1 MSLHARVAAVR
12 TTPSSSGST
21 TAVGTTPLVLGRGDT
36 SLVAPPGCTFG
47 AEPVRTMTSPP
58 GPVSSPQLRRRP
70 NRLAFW
76 TVRILLGL
84 LALIVLLALGGASY
98 EAIMAA
104 GDDKRYPPPG
114 QLVDVGGYRLHLH
127 CIGQGS
133 PTVVLDAG
141 LGAFSLDWGA
151 VQPNIAMST
160 RVCAYD
166 RAGLGWSEPSPTPR
180 TPQQFASELHALL
193 TKGGVEGPY
202 VLVAHSI
209 SGKTAR
215 LFASQHP
222 DEVAGMVLV
231 DARHEYVDDHRTP
244 EQLAAEDA
252 EQRQFQNMIR
262 WMARF
267 GLVRLLW
274 APAWPSMLPGSENL
288 TPWTRTAIG
297 VLQARPRQI
306 ENALAEGGAEMDS
319 NTLLRTAALGATPLI
334 VLASGQNV
342 DHDPFWKEAQQI
354 MTGLSS
360 NSRLIIAQSGHAV
373 HFEQPAQVVESI
385 RQVVDAA
392 RTGQSLKP

>member
-1 MSLHARVAAVR
+1 
-12 TTPSSSGST
+12 
-21 TAVGTTPLVLGRGDT
+21 LV
-36 SLVAPPGCTFG
+36 
-47 AEPVRTMTSPP
+47 
-58 GPVSSPQLRRRP
+58 
-70 NRLAFW
+70 FW

-84 LALIVLLALGGASY
+84 LALIVLLALGGATY

-104 GDDKRYPPPG
+104 RDGKRYPPPG

-151 VQPNIAMST
+151 VQPQIATST
-160 RVCAYD
+160 RVCTYD
-166 RAGLGWSEPSPTPR
+166 RGGLGWSDPGPTPR
-180 TPQQFASELHALL
+180 SPQQFASELHALL

-231 DARHEYVDDHRTP
+231 DARHEHVDDHRAP
-244 EQLAAEDA
+244 ERLAADDA

-267 GLVRLLW
+267 GVVRLLW
-274 APAWPSMLPGSENL
+274 APAWPS
-288 TPWTRTAIG
+288 
-297 VLQARPRQI
+297 
-306 ENALAEGGAEMDS
+306 
-319 NTLLRTAALGATPLI
+319 
-334 VLASGQNV
+334 
-342 DHDPFWKEAQQI
+342 
-354 MTGLSS
+354 
-360 NSRLIIAQSGHAV
+360 
-373 HFEQPAQVVESI
+373 
-385 RQVVDAA
+385 AA
-392 RTGQSLKP
+392 RE

>member
-1 MSLHARVAAVR
+1 
-12 TTPSSSGST
+12 
-21 TAVGTTPLVLGRGDT
+21 
-36 SLVAPPGCTFG
+36 
-47 AEPVRTMTSPP
+47 MTSPP
-58 GPVSSPQLRRRP
+58 GTVSSPQLRRRR
-70 NRLAFW
+70 NRLVFW
-76 TVRILLGL
+76 IVRILLGL

-104 GDDKRYPPPG
+104 GDGKRYPPPG
-114 QLVDVGGYRLHLH
+114 KLVDVGGYRLHLH

-141 LGAFSLDWGA
+141 LGGFSLDWGA
-151 VQPNIAMST
+151 VQPQIATST

-166 RAGLGWSEPSPTPR
+166 RAGLGWSEPGPTPR
-180 TPQQFASELHALL
+180 SPQQFASELHALL
-193 TKGGVEGPY
+193 TNGGVEGPY
-202 VLVAHSI
+202 VLVAHSL

-231 DARHEYVDDHRTP
+231 DARHEYVDDHRPP

-262 WMARF
+262 WTARF

-274 APAWPSMLPGSENL
+274 APALPSVLPGSGNL
-288 TPWTRTAIG
+288 SPEARTAIG

-306 ENALAEGGAEMDS
+306 ETALAEGGAKMDS
-319 NTLLRTAALGATPLI
+319 NTLLRTAASLGATPLI
-334 VLASGQNV
+334 VLASGQSV
-342 DHDPFWKEAQQI
+342 DHDPIWKEAQQI

-360 NSRLIIAQSGHAV
+360 NSRLIIAQSGHYV

-392 RTGQSLKP
+392 RTGKPLKP

>member
-1 MSLHARVAAVR
+1 
-12 TTPSSSGST
+12 
-21 TAVGTTPLVLGRGDT
+21 
-36 SLVAPPGCTFG
+36 
-47 AEPVRTMTSPP
+47 MTSPP
-58 GPVSSPQLRRRP
+58 GTVSSPQLRRRR
-70 NRLAFW
+70 NRLVFW

-84 LALIVLLALGGASY
+84 LALIVLLALGGATY

-104 GDDKRYPPPG
+104 GDGKRYPPPG
-114 QLVDVGGYRLHLH
+114 QLVDVGGYSLHLH

-141 LGAFSLDWGA
+141 LGGFSLDWGA
-151 VQPNIAMST
+151 VQPQIATST

-166 RAGLGWSEPSPTPR
+166 RAGLGWSEPGPAPR
-180 TPQQFASELHALL
+180 SPQQFASELRALL
-193 TKGGVEGPY
+193 TNGGVEGPY
-202 VLVAHSI
+202 VLVAHSL

-231 DARHEYVDDHRTP
+231 DARHEFVDDHRPP
-244 EQLAAEDA
+244 EQLAAEEA

-262 WMARF
+262 WTARF

-274 APAWPSMLPGSENL
+274 APALPSVLPGSGNL
-288 TPWTRTAIG
+288 TPEARTAIG

-306 ENALAEGGAEMDS
+306 ESALAEGAAKMDS
-319 NTLLRTAALGATPLI
+319 NNSLRTASLGATPLI
-334 VLASGQNV
+334 VLASGQSV
-342 DHDPFWKEAQQI
+342 DHDPIWKEAQQI

-360 NSRLIIAQSGHAV
+360 NSRLIIAQSGHYV

-392 RTGQSLKP
+392 RTGKPLKP

>member
-1 MSLHARVAAVR
+1 
-12 TTPSSSGST
+12 
-21 TAVGTTPLVLGRGDT
+21 
-36 SLVAPPGCTFG
+36 
-47 AEPVRTMTSPP
+47 MTSPP

-70 NRLAFW
+70 NRLIFW
-76 TVRILLGL
+76 TVRIVLGL

-104 GDDKRYPPPG
+104 GDGKRYPPPG

-151 VQPNIAMST
+151 VQPQIAKST

-166 RAGLGWSEPSPTPR
+166 RAGLGWSDPGPTPR
-180 TPQQFASELHALL
+180 SPEQFASELHALL

-215 LFASQHP
+215 LFANRHP
-222 DEVAGMVLV
+222 DEVAGIVLV
-231 DARHEYVDDHRTP
+231 DARHEFVDDHRAP
-244 EQLAAEDA
+244 ERLAADDA
-252 EQRQFQNMIR
+252 EQRQFQNMIK

-274 APAWPSMLPGSENL
+274 APAWPSAQPGSENL
-288 TPWTRTAIG
+288 SPETRTAIG
-297 VLQARPRQI
+297 ILQARPRQI
-306 ENALAEGGAEMDS
+306 ESALAEDEAKMDS
-319 NTLLRTAALGATPLI
+319 NNLLRTAASLRATPLI
-334 VLASGQNV
+334 VLASGENV
-342 DHDPFWKEAQQI
+342 DHDPIWKEAQQI
-354 MTGLSS
+354 MAGLSS
-360 NSRLIIAQSGHAV
+360 NSRLTIAHSGHAV
-373 HFEQPAQVVESI
+373 HFEQPAQVAEST

-392 RTGQSLKP
+392 RTGQPLKP

>member
-1 MSLHARVAAVR
+1 
-12 TTPSSSGST
+12 
-21 TAVGTTPLVLGRGDT
+21 
-36 SLVAPPGCTFG
+36 
-47 AEPVRTMTSPP
+47 MTSPP
-58 GPVSSPQLRRRP
+58 GTVSSPQLRRRP
-70 NRLAFW
+70 NRLVFW

-84 LALIVLLALGGASY
+84 LALIVVLALGGATY

-104 GDDKRYPPPG
+104 RDGKRYPPPG

-151 VQPNIAMST
+151 VQPHIATST

-166 RAGLGWSEPSPTPR
+166 RAGLGWSDPGPTPR
-180 TPQQFASELHALL
+180 SPQQSASELHALL

-231 DARHEYVDDHRTP
+231 DARHEHVDDHRAP
-244 EQLAAEDA
+244 ARLAADDA

-267 GLVRLLW
+267 GVVRLLW
-274 APAWPSMLPGSENL
+274 APAWPS
-288 TPWTRTAIG
+288 
-297 VLQARPRQI
+297 
-306 ENALAEGGAEMDS
+306 
-319 NTLLRTAALGATPLI
+319 
-334 VLASGQNV
+334 
-342 DHDPFWKEAQQI
+342 
-354 MTGLSS
+354 
-360 NSRLIIAQSGHAV
+360 
-373 HFEQPAQVVESI
+373 
-385 RQVVDAA
+385 AA
-392 RTGQSLKP
+392 RE

>member
-1 MSLHARVAAVR
+1 
-12 TTPSSSGST
+12 
-21 TAVGTTPLVLGRGDT
+21 
-36 SLVAPPGCTFG
+36 
-47 AEPVRTMTSPP
+47 MTSPP
-58 GPVSSPQLRRRP
+58 GTVSSPQLRRRR
-70 NRLAFW
+70 NRLVFW

-84 LALIVLLALGGASY
+84 LALIVLLALGGATY
-98 EAIMAA
+98 EAIIAA
-104 GDDKRYPPPG
+104 GDGKRYPPPG
-114 QLVDVGGYRLHLH
+114 QLVDVGGYSLHLH

-151 VQPNIAMST
+151 VQPEIATST
-160 RVCAYD
+160 RVCTYD
-166 RAGLGWSEPSPTPR
+166 RGGLGWSDPGPTPR
-180 TPQQFASELHALL
+180 SPQQFASELHALL

-231 DARHEYVDDHRTP
+231 DARHEHVDDHRAP
-244 EQLAAEDA
+244 EQLAADDA
-252 EQRQFQNMIR
+252 EQRQFQNMIK

-267 GLVRLLW
+267 GVVRLLW
-274 APAWPSMLPGSENL
+274 APAWPSAQPGSENL
-288 TPWTRTAIG
+288 TPETRTAIG

-306 ENALAEGGAEMDS
+306 KTALAEGAAKMDS
-319 NTLLRTAALGATPLI
+319 NNSLRTASLDATPLI

-342 DHDPFWKEAQQI
+342 DHDPIWKEAQQI

-360 NSRLIIAQSGHAV
+360 NSLLTIAQSGHAV

-392 RTGQSLKP
+392 RTGKPLKP

>member
-1 MSLHARVAAVR
+1 
-12 TTPSSSGST
+12 
-21 TAVGTTPLVLGRGDT
+21 
-36 SLVAPPGCTFG
+36 
-47 AEPVRTMTSPP
+47 MTSPL
-58 GPVSSPQLRRRP
+58 GTVSSSQLRRRP

-76 TVRILLGL
+76 IVRILLAL

-104 GDDKRYPPPG
+104 RDGKRYPPPG
-114 QLVDVGGYRLHLH
+114 QPVDVGGYRLHLH

-151 VQPNIAMST
+151 VQPHIATST

-166 RAGLGWSEPSPTPR
+166 RAGLGWSDPGPTPR
-180 TPQQFASELHALL
+180 SPQQFVAELHALL

-202 VLVAHSI
+202 VLVVHSI

-222 DEVAGMVLV
+222 DEIAGMVLV
-231 DARHEYVDDHRTP
+231 DARHEHVDEHLTRD
-244 EQLAAEDA
+244 QLAAEGA
-252 EQRQFQNMIR
+252 EQRQFENMIR
-262 WMARF
+262 WTARF

-274 APAWPSMLPGSENL
+274 APALPSVLPGSGNL
-288 TPWTRTAIG
+288 TPETRTAIG

-306 ENALAEGGAEMDS
+306 ETALAEEGAKMDS
-319 NTLLRTAALGATPLI
+319 NTLLRTAASLGATPLI
-334 VLASGQNV
+334 VLVSAQSV
-342 DHDPFWKEAQQI
+342 DHDPVWKEAQQI

-360 NSRLIIAQSGHAV
+360 NSRLVIAQSGHYV
-373 HFEQPAQVVESI
+373 HYEQPAQVVESI

-392 RTGQSLKP
+392 RTGQPLKP